1 MDLSPEAVAVARPS
15 GSSCDGLRYIVG
27 GCGGLLLSRGI
38 VGGCGGSSIS
48 SGPTSPL
55 LFDAEKT
62 YNPRLVGYRL
72 RQEPG
77 ASVALLS
84 AAVLLP
90 RWRRGT
96 GASCNGGGRPWILQ
110 HIVILCYRA
119 KTIVLVT
126 LQRCV
131 ARLPLREVTCLLP
144 NFVLR
149 PPPAPRNDAPVGAV
163 LSGVVPP
170 ARTRPASRVIA
181 FHFLTRARVQ
191 LDFCIW

>member
-1 MDLSPEAVAVARPS
+1 M
-15 GSSCDGLRYIVG
+15 G
-27 GCGGLLLSRGI
+27 GCG
-38 VGGCGGSSIS
+38 VGVCWLALMK
-48 SGPTSPL
+48 P
-55 LFDAEKT
+55 F
-62 YNPRLVGYRL
+62 RL
-72 RQEPG
+72 
-77 ASVALLS
+77 
-84 AAVLLP
+84 
-90 RWRRGT
+90 
-96 GASCNGGGRPWILQ
+96 WILQ

-191 LDFCIW
+191 LDFCMVSGITLASAFGEEGQHEEVFVSYPWGCRIRPLARSGRGRAPIGYQCRNRSSPRSGGLLRRRSWIHTSRLAG